1 MRRRLAHHR
10 LDRSGYLMLNKWT
23 SLATLA
29 VCLAGVYYCW
39 HDDSGGIVLFTFG
52 AAVCGVLT
60 WMEWRK

>member
-1 MRRRLAHHR
+1 MI
-10 LDRSGYLMLNKWT
+10 LNKWT

-52 AAVCGVLT
+52 AAACGVLT